1 MSTFARSNSPFPHE
15 LTASDAAWLLNA
27 AFLILTMQSGFGLL
41 EAGYVSV
48 KNVAGIMMKNVV
60 DVVLGERFLNLSEF

>member
-1 MSTFARSNSPFPHE
+1 MSTLDHSSPFPHE

-48 KNVAGIMMKNVV
+48 KNVAGIMIKNVV
-60 DVVLGERFLNLSEF
+60 DVVLGKCFVDLSKL